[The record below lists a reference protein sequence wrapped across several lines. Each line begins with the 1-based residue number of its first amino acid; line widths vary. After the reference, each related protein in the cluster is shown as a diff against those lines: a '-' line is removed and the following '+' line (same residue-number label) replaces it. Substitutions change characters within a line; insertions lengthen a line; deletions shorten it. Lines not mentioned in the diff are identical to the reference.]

1 MNSSNIRYRLARR
14 TPFFYGWAILFS
26 AGSAVFVRNAAASL
40 TLAVFMFPMSE
51 DLGWSRTLLAG
62 SASVGGVAAMF
73 ASPVSGYLIDR
84 FGPRAVL
91 LGSALVLGLSTMAIG
106 WWVTP
111 VTFYILFGIGRVIFG
126 APVQIGTGTVV
137 SHWFIRR
144 RGRANGLLGFSHS
157 VGMGLM
163 PLFAQVLINTVGWRE
178 AWFWLGVAVWVI
190 ALAPLWLLMISKPED
205 VGMKPDGDGD
215 LAQIETGT
223 LAESEETPQAIVAVE
238 SEGWTLRD
246 AMRTP
251 ALWVLGLSGGLM
263 FFVHASVNI
272 HQAAFL
278 RDQGIGAT
286 VAAMALTSLAAG
298 AAAGSLFWGML
309 AERYPVRF
317 TYAAVALF
325 MGAVSSLFLVV
336 DSTPK
341 AFIVATL
348 FGFGLGGLLVVPS
361 VAVADYFGRRSLGA
375 VRGFVEPWVGG
386 GQAAGALGA
395 GLIFDFT
402 GDYRAVFPLL
412 TVFAVVAAVLIL
424 ATPAPG
430 KPPVRT
436 PETSGPAAAGP
447 VMADD

>member
-1 MNSSNIRYRLARR
+1 MNSSDIRYRFARR

-26 AGSAVFVRNAAASL
+26 AGAAVFVRNASAAL
-40 TLAVFMFPMSE
+40 TLAVFMVPMSE

-62 SASVGGVAAMF
+62 SASAGGIAAMF
-73 ASPVSGYLIDR
+73 ASPLSGYLVDR
-84 FGPRAVL
+84 FGPRVVL
-91 LGSALVLGLSTMAIG
+91 AGSAVVLGFSTMAIG

-111 VTFYILFGIGRVIFG
+111 ISFYVFFGIGRVIFG
-126 APVQIGTGTVV
+126 APVQIGAGTVV
-137 SHWFIRR
+137 SQWFVRR
-144 RGRANGLLGFSHS
+144 RGRANGILGSTHS

-178 AWFWLGVAVWVI
+178 AWFWLGISVWVI
-190 ALAPLWLLMISKPED
+190 ALAPIWLLMISRPED
-205 VGMKPDGDGD
+205 IGMKPDGDGD
-215 LAQIETGT
+215 LARSDLRAGTG
-223 LAESEETPQAIVAVE
+223 ERPQAAMSTE

-251 ALWVLGLSGGLM
+251 ALWILGFSGGLM

-278 RDQGIGAT
+278 RDQGIDAT
-286 VAAMALTSLAAG
+286 VAAAALTSLAAG
-298 AAAGSLFWGML
+298 AVVGSLFWGML
-309 AERYPVRF
+309 AERFPVRF

-325 MGAVSSLFLVV
+325 MAIVSLLFLAV

-341 AFIVATL
+341 AFLVATL

-361 VAVADYFGRRSLGA
+361 IAVADYFGRRSLGA
-375 VRGFVEPWVGG
+375 VRGFIEPWVGG

-412 TVFAVVAAVLIL
+412 TVLGVLAAVLIVV
-424 ATPAPG
+424 TPAPG
-430 KPPVRT
+430 RPPVRT
-436 PETSGPAAAGP
+436 PAVTDP
-447 VMADD
+447 VTADD